1 MVETFSLIHCTQPV
15 VMNRIMRLAH
25 PPVLYR
31 GTKPL
36 YYGRGIPA
44 PWNSHPMT
52 TTDGHGG
59 GVPPTPNSTTSVGAL
74 ALPSPRNK
82 AKDREA
88 ENGGENGNVGE
99 GNERKSLIPDAQLFA
114 TWDFESKDFKVP
126 VVSGGVMLGSASRMH
141 RGKVGRD
148 VGRDVAVD
156 GASVGVGVGASGSGG
171 GSSSSM
177 VSVSVSVGA
186 GGRTKAGLKS

>member
-1 MVETFSLIHCTQPV
+1 
-15 VMNRIMRLAH
+15 MRLAH

-44 PWNSHPMT
+44 PWNSHSVPSMT

-59 GVPPTPNSTTSVGAL
+59 GVPPTPNSTTSVSAL

-99 GNERKSLIPDAQLFA
+99 GSERKSLIPDAQLFA

-126 VVSGGVMLGSASRMH
+126 VVSGSVMLGSASRMH

-148 VGRDVAVD
+148 VAVD
-156 GASVGVGVGASGSGG
+156 GASVGVGAGASVSGN
-171 GSSSSM
+171 SSSM
-177 VSVSVSVGA
+177 VSVSVGA
-186 GGRTKAGLKS
+186 GGRTKAGLRS